1 MSSSRPNPYALAEA
15 LSVFALIMLY
25 IWRLRWSY
33 PLSWTIIL
41 ALMLASH
48 ALRRETPA
56 KLGFGV
62 RNFEGSLVRFT
73 PVVLL
78 LALILLAAGSIART
92 IRHITPESG
101 FASLLLYFG
110 WGLFQQY
117 ALNGYFTNRF
127 MEFTPARAPLLAAL
141 LFSAAHAPNWFL
153 MLVTFVGGYVS
164 ARVYLDSRNL
174 YFLGLAHGMFGFL
187 LYLVVPDTISHHL
200 YVGPKW
206 FS

>member
-1 MSSSRPNPYALAEA
+1 MSSSKPAYALTEA
-15 LSVFALIMLY
+15 LSVFAMIMLY

-56 KLGFGV
+56 KLGFGL
-62 RNFEGSLVRFT
+62 RNLADSLVRFT

-78 LALILLAAGSIART
+78 LALMLLPAGSIART

-117 ALNGYFTNRF
+117 AVNGFFVNRF
-127 MEFTPARAPLLAAL
+127 MEFWPARAPLLAAL
-141 LFSAAHAPNWFL
+141 LFSAAHAPNWC
-153 MLVTFVGGYVS
+153 
-164 ARVYLDSRNL
+164 
-174 YFLGLAHGMFGFL
+174 
-187 LYLVVPDTISHHL
+187 VV
-200 YVGPKW
+200 
-206 FS
+206 

>member
-1 MSSSRPNPYALAEA
+1 MSSSRPLAEA
-15 LSVFALIMLY
+15 LSVFAMIMLY

-33 PLSWTIIL
+33 PLSWAIIL
-41 ALMLASH
+41 ALMLASQ
-48 ALRRETPA
+48 AFRRETPA
-56 KLGFGV
+56 KLGFSL
-62 RNFEGSLVRFT
+62 RNLGDSLARFT
-73 PVVLL
+73 PLILL
-78 LALILLAAGSIART
+78 LALALLAAGSIART

-101 FASLLLYFG
+101 FASLVLYFG

-117 ALNGYFTNRF
+117 ALNGYFTNRL
-127 MEFTPARAPLLAAL
+127 MEFSPARAPLLAAL

-164 ARVYLDSRNL
+164 ATVYLDSRNL
-174 YFLGLAHGMFGFL
+174 YFLGLAHGLFGFL